1 MEEALGSQLAR
12 LQQKSSAQHEN
23 KDKTLATETTG
34 NLKFWTEQKDISWG
48 EI

>member
-1 MEEALGSQLAR
+1 MEEALRPRLAR
-12 LQQKSSAQHEN
+12 LQQQSSAQHEN
-23 KDKTLATETTG
+23 KDQTLATEITG